1 MLKLAESVQDEDEY
15 ILKLSRYVHL
25 DPVLIKKVK
34 ALPVRER
41 VGILRAYPWK
51 RILPQSVNMKR
62 SRQKY
67 KNYSSNCYFD
77 VWYHVSPQTPN
88 GDLHLKLRLAL
99 DTLRGLKRSVPTR
112 RNGEPSS

>member
-1 MLKLAESVQDEDEY
+1 MTIRGNERKSIFGDDDDRDRFVLKLAESVQDEDEY

-51 RILPQSVNMKR
+51 RILP
-62 SRQKY
+62 
-67 KNYSSNCYFD
+67 
-77 VWYHVSPQTPN
+77 
-88 GDLHLKLRLAL
+88 
-99 DTLRGLKRSVPTR
+99 
-112 RNGEPSS
+112 